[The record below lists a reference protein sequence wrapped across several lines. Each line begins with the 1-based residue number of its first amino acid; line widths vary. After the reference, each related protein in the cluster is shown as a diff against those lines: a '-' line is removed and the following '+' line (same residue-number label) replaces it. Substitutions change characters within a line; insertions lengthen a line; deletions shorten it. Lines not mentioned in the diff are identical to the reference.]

1 MLTISLSYPLFSVQ
15 VSKELS
21 RLSPLLDLVGQL
33 EGAKK
38 EAADLSLLMEDED
51 PDMRAL
57 AKVGHIIS

>member
-1 MLTISLSYPLFSVQ
+1 

-33 EGAKK
+33 ELAKK
-38 EAADLSLLMEDED
+38 EAADLLLLMKDDD

-57 AKVGHIIS
+57 AEVGHMIE